1 MIGLIIAS
9 VDLSKRAAWGEVA
22 KVSMILC
29 FHTGMNT
36 MTRLFRSEKTKA
48 STASGTI
55 PGLIHIRHIQSQIH
69 SFSYV
74 YWMVLDAR
82 LIGE

>member
-9 VDLSKRAAWGEVA
+9 VELSKRAAWGEVA

-36 MTRLFRSEKTKA
+36 MTRLFRSEKNK
-48 STASGTI
+48 SKHCKG
-55 PGLIHIRHIQSQIH
+55 H
-69 SFSYV
+69 SF
-74 YWMVLDAR
+74 WA
-82 LIGE
+82 